1 MKEIIKKLYAEELE
15 LIAPPPPPAVTRK
28 KGLLARLKA
37 LLWQRQPVTVRVALV
52 ALVLAC
58 FSATIYY
65 YNMFTVNRFRVR
77 LEMAQIEA
85 HLQRRND
92 LIPNLVAAVTDY
104 MDYEKDIFR
113 HAADVRAAIKGI
125 EDSAKDIAGPD
136 DFMSA
141 LTKFQAVAENYP
153 QLKASDAYQTLMRE
167 LSNTET
173 LIAEARMNYNQA
185 ANYYNSRLRMFPANF
200 FNLFLRF
207 HPVETFESEEAAKA
221 APLMRGTA
229 GFGGKVSG
237 GASGGERREG
247 LTGGEGGETERGS
260 VK

>member
-15 LIAPPPPPAVTRK
+15 LIAPAPPAVDTGKRS
-28 KGLLARLKA
+28 LLVRLRA
-37 LLWQRQPVTVRVALV
+37 FLWERHTGPIKVAL
-52 ALVLAC
+52 AAFVLAC
-58 FSATIYY
+58 ISATIYY
-65 YNMFTVNRFRVR
+65 YNIFTINNFKVR

-125 EDSAKDIAGPD
+125 ASSARDVSRPE

-153 QLKASDAYQTLMRE
+153 LLKASDAYQTLMKE
-167 LSNTET
+167 LANTET
-173 LIAEARMNYNQA
+173 LIAEARMNYNRA
-185 ANYYNSRLRMFPANF
+185 ANYYNSRLRMFPANL
-200 FNLFLRF
+200 FNLLLSFY
-207 HPVETFESEEAAKA
+207 PVDTFESEVVAKT
-221 APLMRGTA
+221 APGMRGADEVKGVVQDPGT
-229 GFGGKVSG
+229 
-237 GASGGERREG
+237 EG
-247 LTGGEGGETERGS
+247 PVDQTP
-260 VK
+260 